1 MINLV
6 TSAILSFFNFISES
20 ILSLLSLPVVGN
32 LAIPDDTFE
41 ALKKILSNIAYIVP
55 INHFMIML
63 GFSFVLANFKTIWAL
78 ILRIKSF
85 IPSMGR

>member
-20 ILSLLSLPVVGN
+20 ILSLLSLPFVGN
-32 LAIPDDTFE
+32 LAFPDDTFE